1 MKEQIEILIK
11 LQQIET
17 EAANIQVMLKEVP
30 DKLDSLDIKME
41 EFQQAV
47 TAESEQLNDSKKNC
61 RSLESD
67 EKMNLSK
74 IEKKQERLESVKSN
88 KEYQALLK
96 EIDEL
101 KAKNSQIED
110 EILVYLDQIEAAEK
124 RIAAKKAEYSQLE
137 KDIRAEKES
146 LALEAEKGKQKIAE
160 MQTETET
167 VSKMADPD
175 LLKKF
180 NRIKASRGIGITSV
194 VNAICQGCNMNIPA
208 QLYNDLHRWDTL
220 LFCPHCERIIYID
233 N

>member
-17 EAANIQVMLKEVP
+17 ETVTIQAMLKGVP
-30 DKLDSLDIKME
+30 DKLDALDSKME
-41 EFQQAV
+41 KFQQSV
-47 TAESEQLNDSKKNC
+47 TAESGQIDALKKSC
-61 RSLESD
+61 RSHESD

-88 KEYQALLK
+88 KEYQSLLK

-124 RIAAKKAEYSQLE
+124 SIAAKKAEYSQLE
-137 KDIRAEKES
+137 KDIRTEKEAI
-146 LALEAEKGKQKIAE
+146 ALEAETGKQKIAE
-160 MQTETET
+160 MLTETET
-167 VSKMADPD
+167 VSKMADPN

-180 NRIKASRGIGITSV
+180 NQIKASRGIGIAGV
-194 VNAICQGCNMNIPA
+194 INAICQGCNMNIPP

-220 LFCPHCERIIYID
+220 QFCPYCERIIYIE